1 MRLKRSR
8 LRLKNELEMA
18 IPENLN
24 DIRSLRKRVAREA
37 AFLIYT
43 SQEKEYKQAKRKAA
57 EILGARILP
66 SNREVANELDA
77 IADEIEGKSRLK
89 RLLRMRK
96 EALEIM
102 QCLED
107 YSPRLIGSV
116 WRGTVHKNS
125 DIDITVFS
133 HDPKDVMKRIAE
145 RNFKIIKVEED
156 VIAEGEDKRSTFHIH
171 IILPSG
177 DEAEV
182 VVRDPKDKMRDEICE
197 IYGDVIRGLSL
208 NDLRKILESDPY
220 KRFVPE

>member
-1 MRLKRSR
+1 MV
-8 LRLKNELEMA
+8 
-18 IPENLN
+18 IPENFN

-66 SNREVANELDA
+66 SNREVADELDA
-77 IADEIEGKSRLK
+77 IADEIEGKARLK
-89 RLLRMRK
+89 RLLRMRR

-102 QCLED
+102 RCLED
-107 YSPRLIGSV
+107 CSPRLIGSV
-116 WRGTVHKNS
+116 WRGTAHKNS

-133 HDPKDVMKRIAE
+133 HDPKDVLRRIAR

-156 VIAEGEDKRSTFHIH
+156 VIAEGEDKRLTFHIH

-177 DEAEV
+177 DEAEI
-182 VVRDPKDKMRDEICE
+182 VVRDPRDRMRDEICE

-208 NDLRKILESDPY
+208 NELKKILENDPY
-220 KRFVPE
+220 RRFVPK

>member
-1 MRLKRSR
+1 
-8 LRLKNELEMA
+8 MA
-18 IPENLN
+18 IPKNLN

>member
-1 MRLKRSR
+1 MV
-8 LRLKNELEMA
+8 

-24 DIRSLRKRVAREA
+24 DTRSLRKRVAREA

-66 SNREVANELDA
+66 SNREVADELDE
-77 IADEIEGKSRLK
+77 IADEIEGEARLK
-89 RLLRMRK
+89 RLLRMRR

-116 WRGTVHKNS
+116 WRGTAHKNS

-133 HDPKDVMKRIAE
+133 HDPKDVLKRITE

-156 VIAEGEDKRSTFHIH
+156 IIAEGEDKRATFHIH

-177 DEAEV
+177 DEAEI
-182 VVRDPKDKMRDEICE
+182 VVRDPKDRMRDEICE

-208 NDLRKILESDPY
+208 NELRKILESDPY
-220 KRFVPE
+220 RRFVPK

>member
-1 MRLKRSR
+1 
-8 LRLKNELEMA
+8 MA

-66 SNREVANELDA
+66 SNREVADELDS

-102 QCLED
+102 QYLED

>member
-1 MRLKRSR
+1 
-8 LRLKNELEMA
+8 MA

-37 AFLIYT
+37 AFLVYT

-208 NDLRKILESDPY
+208 NELRKVLESDPY
-220 KRFVPE
+220 RRFVPE

>member
-1 MRLKRSR
+1 MV
-8 LRLKNELEMA
+8 

-24 DIRSLRKRVAREA
+24 DTRSLRKKVAREA

-66 SNREVANELDA
+66 SNREVADELDA
-77 IADEIEGKSRLK
+77 IADEIEGEARLK
-89 RLLRMRK
+89 RLLRMRR

-116 WRGTVHKNS
+116 WRGTAHKNS

-133 HDPKDVMKRIAE
+133 HDPKDVLKRIAE
-145 RNFKIIKVEED
+145 RSFKIIKVEED
-156 VIAEGEDKRSTFHIH
+156 IIAEGEDKRSTFHIH

-177 DEAEV
+177 DEAEI
-182 VVRDPKDKMRDEICE
+182 VVRDPKDRIRDEICE

-208 NDLRKILESDPY
+208 NELKKILESDPY
-220 KRFVPE
+220 RRFVPE

>member
-1 MRLKRSR
+1 
-8 LRLKNELEMA
+8 MA

-66 SNREVANELDA
+66 SNREVADELDS

>member
-1 MRLKRSR
+1 
-8 LRLKNELEMA
+8 MA

-37 AFLIYT
+37 AFLVYT

-66 SNREVANELDA
+66 SNREVADELDS

>member
-1 MRLKRSR
+1 
-8 LRLKNELEMA
+8 
-18 IPENLN
+18 
-24 DIRSLRKRVAREA
+24 
-37 AFLIYT
+37 
-43 SQEKEYKQAKRKAA
+43 
-57 EILGARILP
+57 
-66 SNREVANELDA
+66 
-77 IADEIEGKSRLK
+77 
-89 RLLRMRK
+89 
-96 EALEIM
+96 M
-102 QCLED
+102 QYLED

-116 WRGTVHKNS
+116 WRGTAHKNS

-208 NDLRKILESDPY
+208 NELRKVLESDPY
-220 KRFVPE
+220 RRFVPE

>member
-1 MRLKRSR
+1 
-8 LRLKNELEMA
+8 MA

-37 AFLIYT
+37 AFLVYT

-66 SNREVANELDA
+66 SNREVADELDA
-77 IADEIEGKSRLK
+77 IANEIEGKARLK

-102 QCLED
+102 QYLED

-116 WRGTVHKNS
+116 WRGTAHKNS

-208 NDLRKILESDPY
+208 NELRKVLESDPY
-220 KRFVPE
+220 RRFVPE

>member
-1 MRLKRSR
+1 MV
-8 LRLKNELEMA
+8 

-24 DIRSLRKRVAREA
+24 DTRSLRKRVAREA

-66 SNREVANELDA
+66 SNREVADELDA
-77 IADEIEGKSRLK
+77 IADEIEGEARLK
-89 RLLRMRK
+89 RLLRMRR

-116 WRGTVHKNS
+116 WRGTAHKNS

-133 HDPKDVMKRIAE
+133 HDPKDVLRRISE
-145 RNFKIIKVEED
+145 RSFKVIKVEEGI
-156 VIAEGEDKRSTFHIH
+156 IAEGEDKRSTFHIH

-177 DEAEV
+177 DEAEI
-182 VVRDPKDKMRDEICE
+182 VVRDPKDRMRDEICE

-208 NDLRKILESDPY
+208 NELKKILESDPY
-220 KRFVPE
+220 RRFVPE

>member
-1 MRLKRSR
+1 MV
-8 LRLKNELEMA
+8 

-24 DIRSLRKRVAREA
+24 DTRSLRKRVAREA

-66 SNREVANELDA
+66 SNREVADELDA
-77 IADEIEGKSRLK
+77 IADEIEGEARLK
-89 RLLRMRK
+89 RLLRMRR

-102 QCLED
+102 QYLKD
-107 YSPRLIGSV
+107 YNPRLIGSV
-116 WRGTVHKNS
+116 WRGTAHKNS

-133 HDPKDVMKRIAE
+133 HDPKDVLKRIVE
-145 RNFKIIKVEED
+145 RRFKVVKVEED

-177 DEAEV
+177 DEAEI
-182 VVRDPKDKMRDEICE
+182 VVRDPKDMMRDEICE

-208 NDLRKILESDPY
+208 NELRKILESDPY
-220 KRFVPE
+220 RRFVPE

>member
-1 MRLKRSR
+1 
-8 LRLKNELEMA
+8 MA

-66 SNREVANELDA
+66 SNREVADELDA
-77 IADEIEGKSRLK
+77 IANEIEGKARLK

-102 QCLED
+102 QYLED

-116 WRGTVHKNS
+116 WRGTAHKNS

-133 HDPKDVMKRIAE
+133 HDPKDVLRRIAE
-145 RNFKIIKVEED
+145 RSFKIIKVEED
-156 VIAEGEDKRSTFHIH
+156 IIAEGEDKRSTFHIH

-177 DEAEV
+177 DEAEI

-208 NDLRKILESDPY
+208 NELRKVLESDPY
-220 KRFVPE
+220 RRFVPE

>member
-1 MRLKRSR
+1 MV
-8 LRLKNELEMA
+8 

-24 DIRSLRKRVAREA
+24 DTRSLRKKVAREA

-66 SNREVANELDA
+66 SNREVADELDA
-77 IADEIEGKSRLK
+77 IADEIEGEARLK
-89 RLLRMRK
+89 RLLRMRR

-116 WRGTVHKNS
+116 WRGTAHKNS

-133 HDPKDVMKRIAE
+133 HDPKDVLRRIAE
-145 RNFKIIKVEED
+145 RSFKIIKVEED
-156 VIAEGEDKRSTFHIH
+156 IIAEGEDKRSTFHIH

-177 DEAEV
+177 DEAEI
-182 VVRDPKDKMRDEICE
+182 VVRDPKDRIRDEICE

-208 NDLRKILESDPY
+208 NELKKILESDPY
-220 KRFVPE
+220 RRFVPE

>member
-1 MRLKRSR
+1 M
-8 LRLKNELEMA
+8 
-18 IPENLN
+18 
-24 DIRSLRKRVAREA
+24 RKRVAREA

-66 SNREVANELDA
+66 SNREVADELDE
-77 IADEIEGKSRLK
+77 IADEIEGEARLE

-116 WRGTVHKNS
+116 WRGTAHKNS

-133 HDPKDVMKRIAE
+133 HDPKDVLKRITE
-145 RNFKIIKVEED
+145 RNLKIIKVEED
-156 VIAEGEDKRSTFHIH
+156 IIAEGEDKRSTFHIH

-177 DEAEV
+177 DEAEI
-182 VVRDPKDKMRDEICE
+182 VVRDPKDRMRDEICE
-197 IYGDVIRGLSL
+197 IYGDLIRGLSP
-208 NDLRKILESDPY
+208 NELRKVLESDPY
-220 KRFVPE
+220 RRFVPK

>member
-1 MRLKRSR
+1 MV
-8 LRLKNELEMA
+8 

-24 DIRSLRKRVAREA
+24 DTRSLRKKVAREA

-66 SNREVANELDA
+66 SNREVADELDA
-77 IADEIEGKSRLK
+77 IADEIEGEARLK
-89 RLLRMRK
+89 RLLRMRR

-116 WRGTVHKNS
+116 WRGTAHKNS

-133 HDPKDVMKRIAE
+133 HDPKDVLRRISE
-145 RNFKIIKVEED
+145 RSFKVIKVEEGI
-156 VIAEGEDKRSTFHIH
+156 IAEGEDKRSTFHIH

-177 DEAEV
+177 DEAEI
-182 VVRDPKDKMRDEICE
+182 VVRDPKDRMRDEICE

-208 NDLRKILESDPY
+208 NELKKILESDPY
-220 KRFVPE
+220 RRFVPE